1 MQYKW
6 KMIFNLFGTHGYLT
20 MRYLIL
26 ENNPPAAQGLA
37 PGIEVSYETAEQ
49 NPSFFFFGFPL
60 EFLSITW
67 KCPSHYRPIY
77 RETTLQNWPKVQVVF

>member
-49 NPSFFFFGFPL
+49 NPSFFFWLPTRIFIDHL
-60 EFLSITW
+60 KMSTV
-67 KCPSHYRPIY
+67 
-77 RETTLQNWPKVQVVF
+77 TL